1 MSNKK
6 IIQYGLMILAVI
18 VILVGGSFESV
29 QSYFGISGLTLLA
42 AVFIWLGID
51 YYTLKKKYLGV
62 LMVVAGLAVLY
73 MMFEGFIA
81 PLLDITM

>member
-81 PLLDITM
+81 ALLDITM

>member
-62 LMVVAGLAVLY
+62 LMIVAGLAVLY

>member
-6 IIQYGLMILAVI
+6 IIQYGLLILAVI

-62 LMVVAGLAVLY
+62 LMIVAGLAVLY

>member
-18 VILVGGSFESV
+18 VVLVGGSFESV

>member
-1 MSNKK
+1 MSSRK
-6 IIQYGLMILAVI
+6 IIQYGLIILAVI
-18 VILVGGSFESV
+18 VVLVGGSFESV